1 MELAL
6 STAGAAVD
14 SDYVYTMGY
23 TDGFGADA
31 LDIFLVKYD
40 KDDNQIWNVTWYDSG
55 AYKVRYYGVLG
66 LTNIIITAG
75 PGVNQISWKYFCNP
89 WYAPVYT

>member
-1 MELAL
+1 MLHEVELAL

-55 AYKVRYYGVLG
+55 AYKVTPGTRQYTPNG
-66 LTNIIITAG
+66 IRHMDAG
-75 PGVNQISWKYFCNP
+75 
-89 WYAPVYT
+89 